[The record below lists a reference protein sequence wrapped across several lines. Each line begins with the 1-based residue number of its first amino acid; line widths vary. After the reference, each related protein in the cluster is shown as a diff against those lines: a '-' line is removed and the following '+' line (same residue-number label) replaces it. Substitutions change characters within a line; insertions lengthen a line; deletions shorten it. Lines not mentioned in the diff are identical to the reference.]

1 MPEIEQNLVSLVRTV
16 VEPLVEAPDQLEV
29 IASSDEAASSILVEI
44 RVAADDAGK
53 VIGRQGRII
62 KAIRTLAR
70 AAASRSDC
78 MVDVELIDE

>member
-29 IASSDEAASSILVEI
+29 IASRDEAASSILVEI

>member
-1 MPEIEQNLVSLVRTV
+1 MPEAEQNLSGLVETV
-16 VEPLVEAPDQLEV
+16 VIPLVENPDDVE
-29 IASSDEAASSILVEI
+29 ITASTEEDGNVLIEI
-44 RVAADDAGK
+44 RVNPDDAGK

-78 MVDVELIDE
+78 TADVELID

>member
-29 IASSDEAASSILVEI
+29 IASSDEVASSILVEI